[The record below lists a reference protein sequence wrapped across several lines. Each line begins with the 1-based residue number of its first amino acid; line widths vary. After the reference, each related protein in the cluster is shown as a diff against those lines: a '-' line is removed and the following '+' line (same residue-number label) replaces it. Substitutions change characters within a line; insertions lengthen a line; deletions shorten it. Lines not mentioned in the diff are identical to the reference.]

1 MGGDE
6 RNGKEMVDMLDY
18 RLHNALMQA
27 EDRLAQAERRRAPN
41 GIRIHLRPT
50 RRDGRQRR

>member
-6 RNGKEMVDMLDY
+6 RNGTEMVDMLDY

>member
-1 MGGDE
+1 
-6 RNGKEMVDMLDY
+6 MVDMLDY

-27 EDRLAQAERRRAPN
+27 EDRLTRAERRQTLN

-50 RRDGRQRR
+50 RRDGRQRRQA

>member
-1 MGGDE
+1 
-6 RNGKEMVDMLDY
+6 MVDMLDY

-27 EDRLAQAERRRAPN
+27 EERLARAERRQALN
-41 GIRIHLRPT
+41 GVRIHLRPA